1 MQVSLLLVHAVTAA
15 TAFEALGWNELGAH
29 AGFPVERARP
39 GGVAYTYMSVADESA
54 LNLDGS
60 RYGIAVC
67 LSTVSKA
74 NWTFSADGGGWCYDE
89 ADCYGRSFT
98 TLGSNKTWP
107 GEAAQMNCNTA
118 GTMNSARLFYGDGA
132 SRSGDVANPVSVP
145 GNASQTMWFRGQKSF
160 DSALDLLLTL
170 GMSQAELIVF
180 TGGSAGGLTVFLHL
194 DHVAARLKT
203 EAPNARVVGEPVCGY
218 FLDAGNDGSQ
228 PWNVTY
234 SLRMQYVFN
243 MQQAAGSLSPACL
256 STYGIDAWKCIMAPH
271 AVHFVSTPW
280 FALQSRTD
288 TWQLANIAMIP
299 CTGNI
304 SKCPPQ
310 QWAQVQ
316 AYSPQFMDQFLAN
329 IHPDS
334 HNGAFLDAC
343 LIHGSTST
351 PIDGLTNAQAF
362 QSWLAGNATYG
373 CVICSPTPA
382 PFGVHSVPPPLPIP
396 PSHTPNSPSPCSSS
410 TCSAIG
416 GYKNATDPSSLGPAT
431 PGRAARHSRTDTR
444 KTALRRKDECSRATI
459 KTKTS

>member
-1 MQVSLLLVHAVTAA
+1 MYVYETPPGCTRSTGKPACEPKSFHSSGSAETTTA
-15 TAFEALGWNELGAH
+15 
-29 AGFPVERARP
+29 ERVRKRN
-39 GGVAYTYMSVADESA
+39 MSVPDPGA
-54 LNLDGS
+54 LNLDWS

-74 NWTFSADGGGWCYDE
+74 NWTFSADGGGWCYNE

-98 TLGSNKTWP
+98 PLGSNKTWP
-107 GEAAQMNCNTA
+107 GEAAGMGCDPT

-132 SRSGDVANPVSVP
+132 SRSGNVANPVAVP

-160 DSALDLLLTL
+160 DSAIDLLLSL

-194 DHVAARLKT
+194 DHVAARMKT

-234 SLRMQYVFN
+234 SLRMQYVYN
-243 MQQAAGSLSPACL
+243 MQQAAGSLSPLCQ

-271 AVHFVSTPW
+271 AVHFIDTPW

-288 TWQLANIAMIP
+288 TWQLGNIAMIP
-299 CTGNI
+299 CTNDI

-316 AYSPQFMDQFLAN
+316 AYAPQFMDQFLAN
-329 IHPDS
+329 INPTS
-334 HNGAFLDAC
+334 KNGAFLDAC

-351 PIDGLTNAQAF
+351 PIDGLVNFQAF

-373 CVICSPTPA
+373 NWWIQKCGADGSILT
-382 PFGVHSVPPPLPIP
+382 G
-396 PSHTPNSPSPCSSS
+396 PCD
-410 TCSAIG
+410 T
-416 GYKNATDPSSLGPAT
+416 
-431 PGRAARHSRTDTR
+431 GRSCQAFPH
-444 KTALRRKDECSRATI
+444 
-459 KTKTS
+459 